1 MTDPR
6 VDAYI
11 AQAQPFARPILRR
24 LRALVHQACP
34 DVRETMKWRFPH
46 FDYKGMY
53 CSMAGFKAH
62 CSFSFWKHAILA
74 RERLVPA
81 ERDGMGSFGRFTSV
95 DAMPSDAELLNVLAA
110 ARALNDAGVRV
121 ARPTPKRTPPLRVPP
136 YVRAAVRKHKG
147 ATSAFDALTP
157 SHRRE
162 YVEWVAD
169 AKTPETR
176 ARRLGKMLAQLM
188 KHQSLN
194 AKYETRA
201 SRSL

>member
-11 AQAQPFARPILRR
+11 ARAQPFARPILRR

-34 DVRETMKWRFPH
+34 DVRETMKWSFPH

-62 CSFSFWKHAILA
+62 CSLSFWKHSLLA

-81 ERDGMGSFGRFTSV
+81 ERDGMGSLGRFRSV
-95 DAMPSDAELLNVLAA
+95 DAMPSDDELLNVLAA
-110 ARALNDAGVRV
+110 ARALNDAGVRIV
-121 ARPTPKRTPPLRVPP
+121 RPTPKRKPPLRVPP
-136 YVRAAVRKHKG
+136 YVRAAVRRRKG
-147 ATSAFDALTP
+147 ATAAFDALTP

-176 ARRLGKMLAQLM
+176 ARRLDKMVAQLV
-188 KHQSLN
+188 KGHSLN
-194 AKYETRA
+194 AKYERRA
-201 SRSL
+201 SPSS